1 MRVKPKPVTANL
13 QTGQKVTSVLNS
25 VAGFRASHGSIAG
38 AQLCAFLLDE
48 DFRLKITAG
57 H

>member
-25 VAGFRASHGSIAG
+25 VAGFRALHGSIAG